1 MFKKVLVRLALA
13 HDALGETDRALAVVA
28 EAHIRGLRADEFDA
42 INRRAKDPAPDGELP
57 AGVEM
62 RMFIMLALRLSAGPE
77 NLARIRG
84 VLQSGQLPHVDRRD
98 EVGNNVLWGVLQAL
112 TIAPEDDPGAR
123 PGRRRAR

>member
-62 RMFIMLALRLSAGPE
+62 RMFVMLALRLSAGPE

-112 TIAPEDDPGAR
+112 GIAPEAVSYTHL
-123 PGRRRAR
+123 RAHET